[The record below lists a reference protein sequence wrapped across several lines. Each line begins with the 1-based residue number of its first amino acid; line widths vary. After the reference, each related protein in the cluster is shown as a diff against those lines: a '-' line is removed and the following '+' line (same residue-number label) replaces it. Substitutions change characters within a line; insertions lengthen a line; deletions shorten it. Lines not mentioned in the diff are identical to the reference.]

1 MEPTAKAPWE
11 MTPEEFSSVAAPVE
25 RPPWE
30 MSSDEF
36 NNVASKYTQSV
47 SAPKKPG
54 PFYTVDKFG
63 VVTERPPTRKE
74 LAEFNKVDGGPAPG
88 WRVRAAEAVGSLADV
103 RAQIAKE
110 TGVNARDIQI
120 MDVPDLGLVYKTPD
134 MDKFSLINHTGF
146 DAGDIVSA
154 GLNVIPTVASAVAG
168 FGAGAVAK
176 SPAAAALASG
186 TAAGA
191 TRGAEKS
198 ALRAAGVISAPWK
211 NIFWQSLAEGALDTA
226 AGVAPGIFRGIL
238 NVLPTN
244 AAARRRVIK
253 KLSEEISPEL
263 LHSAEK
269 NADELAAKIEKE
281 TGVKPDFTTIQKGAM
296 FEPERF
302 AGLKQF
308 ESGTKQEREAFR
320 SQRIARELLEEKLSP
335 DKGGKY
341 LGERAAAGVKTVATK
356 RYLAAKESIKAQ
368 TERDVKKLE
377 ANLSKLPDDESGAA
391 GAAIRD
397 SLEEGDKLAYAPL
410 KREYK
415 QLEQEF
421 SDTPVNMTG
430 VKQQAVNMS
439 KDSLVFR
446 NWAKDRNSAL
456 SQLKGIKNEGTIG
469 DVQRAIKDIR
479 ARLRVMS
486 NEGASVEEIK
496 DVEKLRDVLIDT
508 RNNAL
513 MKANP
518 ERANQILELEASY
531 RKYKDAVDRTILSNI
546 MKKNKAGLYTVADRN
561 ILNSVIKNKDDLGRY
576 LEVAK
581 EYPELN
587 ISGELKNALLVKY
600 RKMVVDAPGVGK
612 HQKFMQDNGDAIRA
626 LLSKKE
632 QAIIKSAARA
642 KEAIPR
648 LLAREKKLIENIQEV
663 MPEYKLSQFSSTQ
676 IMDKIKGDVAT
687 ANKVKSLLERNY
699 PDKWRAVQE
708 ARKAQ
713 IIKKGSNLSALKSL
727 LDNEKEATTIILG
740 KKYVKT
746 LETALE
752 LAEANRKSGIA
763 AVIEGRDAQ
772 GITDIARATVLGPL
786 SRIGYVRTKAVN
798 VLNDKVNALNR
809 ELLRDPKK
817 LEKLMRAYAIKNEKN
832 RAKAIAA
839 ATGMALYMT
848 PGKLEAPRYKGK

>member
-1 MEPTAKAPWE
+1 MEPSAKAPWE
-11 MTPEEFSSVAAPVE
+11 MTPEEFSNASAPAE

-36 NNVASKYTQSV
+36 NNVASEYPQSV

-54 PFYTVDKFG
+54 PFYTIDQFG
-63 VVTERPPTRKE
+63 VKTERPPTRKE
-74 LAEFNKVDGGPAPG
+74 LAEFNKVEGGPAPG

-103 RAQIAKE
+103 RAQIAAE
-110 TGVNARDIQI
+110 TGVDARDVQI

-134 MDKFSLINHTGF
+134 MEKFSLVDPAGF
-146 DAGDIVSA
+146 DAGDVVSA
-154 GLNVIPTVASAVAG
+154 GLGALPAAASTIAG
-168 FGAGAVAK
+168 IGAGAVTK
-176 SPAAAALASG
+176 SPAATALASG
-186 TAAGA
+186 AAAG
-191 TRGAEKS
+191 TVRGLEKS

-253 KLSEEISPEL
+253 KLSEVISPEL

-269 NADELAAKIEKE
+269 NSKILADKIEKE
-281 TGVKPDFTTIQKGAM
+281 TGVRPKFTTGQKVAM
-296 FEPERF
+296 VEPER
-302 AGLKQF
+302 AADLAAL
-308 ESGTKQEREAFR
+308 ERGTLHEREALR
-320 SQRIARELLEEKLSP
+320 DQRVAKELLEEKLSP
-335 DKGGKY
+335 DKGGEY

-356 RYLAAKESIKAQ
+356 RYLAAKESIQAQ
-368 TERDVKKLE
+368 TERDIKRLE
-377 ANLSKLPDDESGAA
+377 QNLSKLPDDESGAA

-397 SLEEGDKLAYAPL
+397 SLVEGDKLAYAPL

-421 SDTPVNMTG
+421 SDVPVNMTG
-430 VKQQAVNMS
+430 IKKQAVKMS
-439 KDSLVFR
+439 KDSLVFK

-479 ARLRVMS
+479 ARLRVMTS
-486 NEGASVEEIK
+486 EGSSIEEIK
-496 DVEKLRDVLIDT
+496 DVEKLRDILVDA

-513 MKANP
+513 AKANP

-531 RKYKDAVDRTILSNI
+531 RKYKDAVDKTILSNI
-546 MKKNKAGLYTVADRN
+546 MKKNKSGLYTVADRN

-581 EYPELN
+581 EYPELD
-587 ISGELKNALLVKY
+587 ITGELKNALLVKY
-600 RKMVVDAPGVGK
+600 RKMVVDAPGIGK

-632 QAIIKSAARA
+632 QAIIRSAARA

-648 LLAREKKLIENIQEV
+648 LLDREKKLIENIREV

-676 IMDKIKGDVAT
+676 VMDKIKGDVAT
-687 ANKVKSLLERNY
+687 ANKVKALLERSY

-713 IIKKGSNLSALKSL
+713 IIKKGDSLSGLKSL

-740 KKYVKT
+740 KRYVKT
-746 LETALE
+746 LETALA
-752 LAEANRKSGIA
+752 LAEANKKSGIA

-798 VLNDKVNALNR
+798 VLNDKINALNR

-848 PGKLEAPRYKGK
+848 PGKLKAPRYKGK